1 MNGREVNRIVS
12 LVAAPM
18 FTMMIARDM
27 GLGWA
32 TSGMVACVV
41 MNFYNL
47 LDDIMAD
54 LRTLRN
60 WREWRDKNPESD
72 GKK

>member
-18 FTMMIARDM
+18 LTMMIARDV